1 MSNIWSIGGGKG
13 GSGKS
18 FFAGNLGIL
27 IARKG
32 YRTLL
37 IDADLGAANLHT
49 IIGVSHPQKS
59 LSDFIHKKAGTLEE
73 TVVPT
78 STPNLFL
85 ISGAMNSLDIA
96 NLAYEQKMKLLRHIS
111 RLPYEYILLDL
122 GAGTSFNTIDYFMIS
137 TMGIF
142 IATPEPTS
150 IENIYRLIR
159 SVYFRKIRQTV
170 RTHDFRLLVEEAAKR
185 NSSATVSHPDLLLQ
199 MVKELNPEKGEALES
214 ELRSFQFRLAI
225 NQIRKQ
231 DNPRTGELICRII
244 ERHLGL
250 RMSFAGNIGFDDRV
264 HDSVCRKVSFVD
276 RYPYTQTALDLR
288 ECCKTLLED
297 FDRRIISREVRRP
310 SSERDAQKAVDP

>member
-27 IARKG
+27 LARKG

-49 IIGVSHPQKS
+49 IIGIPHPEKS
-59 LSDFIHKKAGTLEE
+59 ISDFINKKAGTLEE
-73 TVVPT
+73 TAVPAP
-78 STPNLFL
+78 TPNLFL
-85 ISGAMNSLDIA
+85 ISGAMNNLDIA
-96 NLAYEQKMKLLRHIS
+96 NLAHEQKMKLMRNIA

-137 TMGIF
+137 HAGIF
-142 IATPEPTS
+142 VTTPEPTS

-159 SVYFRKIRQTV
+159 SVYFRKIRQV
-170 RTHDFRLLVEEAAKR
+170 VKTHDFRILTEEAGKR
-185 NSSATVSHPDLLLQ
+185 NSSATVSHPDVFLQ
-199 MVKELNPEKGEALES
+199 MVKELDPEKGDILER
-214 ELRSFQFRLAI
+214 ELQAFQFKLTL
-225 NQIRKQ
+225 NQLRKQ
-231 DNPRTGELICRII
+231 DNPKTGELICKII

-250 RMSFAGNIGFDDRV
+250 KMSFAGNISFDDHV

-276 RYPYTQTALDLR
+276 CYPYTQTALDLR
-288 ECCKTLLED
+288 ECCRTLLDDVEKHAIVQAVQK
-297 FDRRIISREVRRP
+297 RV
-310 SSERDAQKAVDP
+310 DA